1 MNSQPSPSSAP
12 SIPAVELTYEDRAVL
27 AFQAGNATKAYAL
40 MQAHGLNLPA
50 DESEN
55 FNEKYR
61 WDKKR
66 IVPRQGYSFAVG
78 LVVKKTPQVTELKPI
93 GTPLSE
99 LGGTGRQQGGGAGAG
114 RGPGARPGAMGPG
127 AGPGLGLDGMGSAGG
142 ASSTGGIKPTAAKE
156 LSDAAGNYASAFV
169 EAFAREH
176 SEGRWSEA
184 FKSYS
189 FGQASLP
196 PSLEGLSGMLG
207 SASGGRS
214 LGSGSGLGGIF
225 GGGAT
230 GGAPNGAPAGYGGG
244 GPPAGYA
251 GGAGGGAPAGY
262 GGGQGGPPAGY
273 GGGGG
278 GGAPPGYGGGGQG
291 GPPAGYSGGGGG
303 GAPPGYG
310 GGGGGASAGG
320 AGGAGAGGGGASAGG
335 LKYLPAPQD
344 TLSPASGPGGAAGL
358 LGNTGGPG
366 AGAIGTGTGGG
377 NAGLLGNTGT
387 GPGAGLLGAGVGP
400 GSGATLGNTGGEGPG
415 NMGAGIQGLGGTAA
429 GFGGAGIGGA
439 GFGSQPSMPNIES
452 MVKNFSFQEI
462 QLPSGSIPL
471 GSGLV
476 YIGSA
481 ENTAKL
487 TERAIEQHYDAL
499 IVFEVDASMIM
510 VNRSIKNDCRIR
522 AVPLKSA
529 KDSKEKAIVSTSLN
543 NREMAQDK
551 DPNSKIENAVSQFI
565 DKLAEAYTLD
575 DLPNIPA
582 ESVKTRR
589 LATLASDNSRSVLDR
604 LAEVQLYFS
613 KGLIDET
620 LKVDA
625 FTQIAG
631 SDGQTLAS
639 GTEEERAA
647 TLDKLL
653 KRD

>member
-278 GGAPPGYGGGGQG
+278 GGAPPGYGGGG
-291 GPPAGYSGGGGG
+291 
-303 GAPPGYG
+303 
-310 GGGGGASAGG
+310 GGASAGG
-320 AGGAGAGGGGASAGG
+320 AGGASAGGGGASAGG

-377 NAGLLGNTGT
+377 AAGLLGNTGT

-551 DPNSKIENAVSQFI
+551 DPDSKIENAVSQFI